1 MYYNFYNFKSIMNL
15 VPNVKMDIIPDDTNE
30 PIIIDDTMTA
40 IEEQQDENEDEKIEI
55 IPNVVKKEKKAINE
69 DEIFV
74 DAPVKL
80 TKKGKPDKRKTRVL
94 SEEHKRKMR
103 EAREKTQK
111 EKRDATNFIKQ
122 KKDLVRQKKLLEVQ
136 ALKKEIDN
144 TPKPDPIN
152 QRPASPT
159 PPSPRRPTPPPPKIR
174 AASPQP
180 RNVDIEKAVLDGI
193 TKYEILRKTRK
204 EEKKKNKAVQDEH
217 DKIQA
222 TIMRA
227 MQPRNHRHS
236 YGSLY

>member
-1 MYYNFYNFKSIMNL
+1 MNL
-15 VPNVKMDIIPDDTNE
+15 VPNVRMEAIPDDSDE
-30 PIIIDDTMTA
+30 PIVIDDTMTT
-40 IEEQQDENEDEKIEI
+40 IEEQQDDNEDEKLEI
-55 IPNVVKKEKKAINE
+55 IPNVTKKEKKEIIE
-69 DEIFV
+69 EEIFV

-103 EAREKTQK
+103 EARERTQK
-111 EKRDATNFIKQ
+111 EKRDATNFMKQ

-152 QRPASPT
+152 QRPASPI
-159 PPSPRRPTPPPPKIR
+159 PQEPPPPKIR
-174 AASPQP
+174 ATVPQSQS
-180 RNVDIEKAVLDGI
+180 VDIEKAVLEGI